1 MKEFIQN
8 IDIKDLINII
18 DHIYDEIVIWDN
30 NYTVL
35 YANKACGRHYG
46 LSPDELIGKTLDY
59 FTEKEKYWTPSSV
72 PYVYKEK
79 KSVFQNQK
87 TLLGIDLETISV
99 PILDE
104 ENNVKYIVQSCRD
117 DFSFL
122 SQKLSPLE
130 SRYDDKFDES
140 KELICKSPNMKKVVK
155 LANRIS
161 SYDVPCM
168 ILGETGTGKSL
179 LAKYI
184 HSMSNRSKQPFV
196 CINMASINPT
206 LIESE
211 LFGFVKGSFT
221 GANNDGKKGL
231 FEMANGGTLF
241 LDEIG
246 ELPMDLQAKFLHVI
260 QEKEFTPIGSV
271 TPVKLD
277 IRIICATNCDLK
289 QMIAVRK
296 FREDLYHRLNVFELN
311 IPPLRERIQDIF
323 MLTSHFLNIFN
334 KKYSRNCSFSD
345 KAMDLLLKYNW
356 KGNIRELSNII
367 ERSILTSEEDKMIA
381 TNLPPRFFTLDN
393 ISSHKTDQSLSDA
406 IENVKKDMIMNAYK
420 EHKTTRKIAEVL
432 DISQSQ
438 ASRLIRQYVDNE

>member
-1 MKEFIQN
+1 MSKKDNIQCSFCGRDKGETDVLIAGLDAHICDRCIEQAHQIVLEESSEKRLAQGQTFDFDIRKPKEIKEFLDQYMIGQTATKRAMAVAVYN
-8 IDIKDLINII
+8 HYKRLLQDVKDENEVEIEKSNII
-18 DHIYDEIVIWDN
+18 LV
-30 NYTVL
+30 
-35 YANKACGRHYG
+35 
-46 LSPDELIGKTLDY
+46 
-59 FTEKEKYWTPSSV
+59 
-72 PYVYKEK
+72 
-79 KSVFQNQK
+79 
-87 TLLGIDLETISV
+87 
-99 PILDE
+99 
-104 ENNVKYIVQSCRD
+104 
-117 DFSFL
+117 
-122 SQKLSPLE
+122 
-130 SRYDDKFDES
+130 
-140 KELICKSPNMKKVVK
+140 
-155 LANRIS
+155 
-161 SYDVPCM
+161 
-168 ILGETGTGKSL
+168 GETGTGKSL

-184 HSMSNRSKQPFV
+184 HSISTRSKQPFV

-211 LFGFVKGSFT
+211 LFGFIKGSFT

-289 QMIAVRK
+289 QMIAVHK

-406 IENVKKDMIMNAYK
+406 LEDVKKDMIMNAYK

-438 ASRLIRQYVDNE
+438 ACRLIRQYVDNE